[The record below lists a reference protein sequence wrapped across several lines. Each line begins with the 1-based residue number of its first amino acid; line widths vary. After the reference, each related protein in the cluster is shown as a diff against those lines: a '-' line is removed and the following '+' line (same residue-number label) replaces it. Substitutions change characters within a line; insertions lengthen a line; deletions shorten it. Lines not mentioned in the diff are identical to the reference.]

1 MTSSVIARTGVP
13 SLAIFI
19 LLTVL
24 AASFGASFQPGDWYA
39 HLDKPPWTPPNAIFA
54 PVWSALYLVI
64 AIAGW
69 RLWRAT
75 GRFVAPLQI
84 WMAQLFLN
92 ALWSFLFF
100 GIHRMDLAFVDIA
113 VLLAAIAAFIVTARR
128 HSAAASW
135 LFVPYAL
142 WVAFAAAL
150 NFTVWQMNDGGF
162 GG

>member
-1 MTSSVIARTGVP
+1 
-13 SLAIFI
+13 
-19 LLTVL
+19 
-24 AASFGASFQPGDWYA
+24 
-39 HLDKPPWTPPNAIFA
+39 
-54 PVWSALYLVI
+54 VWSALYLAI

-69 RLWRAT
+69 RLWRST

-100 GIHRMDLAFVDIA
+100 GIHRMDLALIDIGL
-113 VLLAAIAAFIVTARR
+113 LLASIIAFIVTARR
-128 HSAAASW
+128 YSVAASW

-142 WVAFAAAL
+142 WVGFATAL
-150 NFTVWQMNDGGF
+150 NFTIWQMNDAGF

>member
-1 MTSSVIARTGVP
+1 MTSNVIARAGVP
-13 SLAIFI
+13 SLAVFI
-19 LLTVL
+19 VLTVL
-24 AASFGASFQPGDWYA
+24 AASFGAAFQPGDWYA
-39 HLDKPPWTPPNAIFA
+39 HLDKPTWTPPNAVFA
-54 PVWSALYLVI
+54 PMWSALYLAI

-69 RLWRAT
+69 RLWRST
-75 GRFVAPLQI
+75 GRFVAALQI

-100 GIHRMDLAFVDIA
+100 GIHRMDIAFVDIA
-113 VLLAAIAAFIVTARR
+113 LLLATIVAFIVTARR
-128 HSAAASW
+128 HSLAASW

-150 NFTVWQMNDGGF
+150 NFTVWQLNDGGF